1 MPETGPEPPH
11 NVYAEYANKSAR
23 EKRSQLLQFPR
34 SHAFVVG
41 INHYPEISAHLTSAV
56 PDAEKMAA
64 VLWNEQG
71 FDQVWLIRD
80 VRGAEFRKLLD
91 WIGKKGK
98 GRIPRQISPKA
109 ITGDTTPGD
118 RKAIEDSPGNRFIRY
133 ADPDAPMEITPDD
146 SILFYYAGH
155 GKAGEFDQGPSGY
168 LLPSDAKPSKAAL
181 QNKSL
186 VPMDDLLTA
195 LQDAACKH
203 TFLILDCCFAGKFRY
218 AVKKSRDTAQ
228 LELRPLYAERFE
240 RYKRKAAWQVLVSA
254 GPDQTAADWMGD
266 RADETSP
273 AAGDQKPHSPFAL
286 ALFEALAGKA
296 EVKPAGKG
304 LGDGVLTASE
314 LKLYL
319 YDQVEKKTQ
328 QDPDFKAQY
337 PDLFPMQGHLGGEFM
352 FFDPGNPLNFPER
365 ETRNPYK
372 GLKIYEP
379 EDADVFFGRK
389 ASVDAAFGYLKN
401 GAAAMVISAPSGMG
415 KSSFARAGLYP
426 KLKNELGFET
436 LLQMRPGEFPMSTL
450 DELMPRYHP
459 DKKQVLLIDQY
470 EEIYTVCT
478 NEEELHSF
486 ESALLSIFNQ
496 AVRGKSLVRILI
508 TVRSDFEWRLQ
519 DSRFGKKLLELQ
531 GEYYTLFRL
540 APMDLDQLREAL
552 VNPALME
559 AFEFESPQL
568 VDRILQEISYA
579 PGALP
584 LLSLAMKW
592 LFQGVQK
599 IRAETDADVRVFTAG
614 HYEQLGGISG
624 CLSKMADT
632 VYGQFDETHRD
643 MMRKILL
650 RMVQLQDGGL
660 IRRRVYLDRFTNSIT
675 KTPTHELDFPDDDQ
689 DAVCKAVLNT
699 LEGNIPGE
707 KLEGINLLLRG
718 TDEYGREYIEPAH
731 DSLINFWPRCLQWI
745 EEFGKENLN
754 LQRQL
759 WQAVQDYGYQPAS
772 TEVRRKYPKTAGGAL
787 QRGASALWDNNPKLH
802 QLQRNLLDPKDRWM
816 HSTKSDELGF
826 LPFERQPTEA
836 QVREMEQVLTHCGDF
851 VTSAWRIARVEF
863 NKAWPDDTPLIEKVG
878 QLIDNWLNQAELDFF
893 RESWRK
899 RLGDIEQLRKERDE
913 ARATALTAIARRLD
927 DNNTALNLAMAAHK
941 LYPNEESR
949 TALGDFVDQT
959 TYARFFGG
967 HANVVSSVAFSP
979 DGQFLLVGSWDKYAL
994 LCDLQ
999 QDKWIQHLQHAAGIS
1014 SVAFSPDGQLI
1025 LTGSHD
1031 KTARLWDLQG
1041 NTVSNFEGHAE
1052 SVNGAVFAPDGKTI
1066 LTGSRDKTAR
1076 LWDLQGNTVKTFEGH
1091 TDFVNSVAFSPDGKT
1106 ILTGS
1111 EDMTARLW
1119 DLRGEVVK
1127 TFEGHASAINSVAFS
1142 VDGKAVLTGS
1152 RDHTARLWNIQ
1163 DDDFKPLEGHSES
1176 VMAVAFSPD
1185 GQMIL
1190 TASWDETARLWSIH
1204 GELIQVFHINGGVV
1218 QAVVFSPDG
1227 QKFLTGDRSNKAKLW
1242 YNFYKEWETG
1252 TIWNRINKLSEEERQ
1267 KYKITWDY

>member
-1 MPETGPEPPH
+1 
-11 NVYAEYANKSAR
+11 
-23 EKRSQLLQFPR
+23 
-34 SHAFVVG
+34 
-41 INHYPEISAHLTSAV
+41 
-56 PDAEKMAA
+56 
-64 VLWNEQG
+64 
-71 FDQVWLIRD
+71 
-80 VRGAEFRKLLD
+80 
-91 WIGKKGK
+91 
-98 GRIPRQISPKA
+98 
-109 ITGDTTPGD
+109 
-118 RKAIEDSPGNRFIRY
+118 
-133 ADPDAPMEITPDD
+133 
-146 SILFYYAGH
+146 
-155 GKAGEFDQGPSGY
+155 
-168 LLPSDAKPSKAAL
+168 
-181 QNKSL
+181 NKSL

-195 LQDAACKH
+195 LQDAGCKH

-240 RYKRKAAWQVLVSA
+240 RYKRKNAWQVLVSA

-273 AAGDQKPHSPFAL
+273 VAGDEKPHSPFAL

-296 EVKPAGKG
+296 EVKPAGRG

-328 QDPDFKAQY
+328 ADPDFKAQY
-337 PDLFPMQGHLGGEFM
+337 PDLFPMQGHLGGEFI
-352 FFDPGNPLNFPER
+352 FFDPNNPLNFPER

-372 GLKIYEP
+372 GLKAYEP

-389 ASVDAAFGYLKN
+389 ASVEAAFEYLKN
-401 GAAAMVISAPSGMG
+401 GAVAMVISAPSGLG

-450 DELMPRYHP
+450 DELRRRYHP

-470 EEIYTVCT
+470 EENYTVCT
-478 NEEELHSF
+478 DEEELHSF

-496 AVRGKSLVRILI
+496 AVKGKSLVKILI
-508 TVRSDFEWRLQ
+508 TVRSDFEWRVQ

-531 GEYYTLFRL
+531 GDYYTLFRL

-559 AFEFESPQL
+559 AYEFESPQL
-568 VDRILQEISYA
+568 ADRILQEVSYA

-592 LFQGVQK
+592 LFQGVEK

-624 CLSKMADT
+624 CLSKMAGA

-745 EEFGKENLN
+745 DEFGKENLN

-826 LPFERQPTEA
+826 LPFEQQPTDA
-836 QVREMEQVLTHCGDF
+836 QAREMERVLTHCGDF

-863 NKAWPDDTPLIEKVG
+863 NKAWPDDTPLIGKVR

-893 RESWRK
+893 RESWHK
-899 RLGDIEQLRKERDE
+899 RLDDIELLRKERDE
-913 ARATALTAIARRLD
+913 ARATALIALARRLED
-927 DNNTALNLAMAAHK
+927 DSLAMNLVMAAHR

-949 TALGDFVDQT
+949 EALSDFAGKFK
-959 TYARFFGG
+959 YAKIFDW
-967 HANVVSSVAFSP
+967 HSTDVSSVAFSP
-979 DGQFLLVGSWDKYAL
+979 DEQFVLTGSWDKSAL
-994 LCDLQ
+994 LWDLNQ
-999 QDKWIQHLQHAAGIS
+999 GKWIQFFQHADGIS
-1014 SVAFSPDGQLI
+1014 SVAFSPDGKLI

-1041 NTVSNFEGHAE
+1041 NTVSTFEGHTAA
-1052 SVNGAVFAPDGKTI
+1052 VFGAVFAPDGKTI
-1066 LTGSRDKTAR
+1066 LTGSGDKTAR
-1076 LWDLQGNTVKTFEGH
+1076 LWDLKGNILKTFEGH
-1091 TDFVNSVAFSPDGKT
+1091 GDQVNSVAFSPDGMT

-1111 EDMTARLW
+1111 EDKTACLW
-1119 DLRGEVVK
+1119 DLQGNVVK
-1127 TFEGHASAINSVAFS
+1127 TFEGHSSAVLAVDFS
-1142 VDGKAVLTGS
+1142 PDGKIILTGS
-1152 RDHTARLWNIQ
+1152 RDKTARLWPIQ
-1163 DDDFKPLEGHSES
+1163 DVTFIPLTGHTES
-1176 VMAVAFSPD
+1176 VLAARFSPD

-1190 TASWDETARLWSIH
+1190 TGSWDETARLWDLH
-1204 GELIQVFHINGGVV
+1204 GALIQSTLVNGGIVH
-1218 QAVVFSPDG
+1218 AVAFSPDG
-1227 QKFLTGDRSNKAKLW
+1227 QKFLTADRMGKVKMW
-1242 YNFYKEWETG
+1242 HNFYKEWETG
-1252 TIWNRINKLSEEERQ
+1252 TIWNRLRKLSGEERQ
-1267 KYKITWDY
+1267 KYRITWDY